1 MSQFAPAGSGGLPP
15 AQVSIV
21 NPTTPG
27 VLNLAMPTASTEYSI
42 ALPAGTTRYEAHL
55 RSGSAAL
62 QLSYT
67 VGTSGTTYTTVPAGC
82 GISEGP
88 IASTA
93 SITLY
98 IQSPKANQTLEI
110 ICWT

>member
-15 AQVSIV
+15 AQVTFA

-27 VLNLAMPTASTEYSI
+27 VLNLAMPTAATEYSI
-42 ALPAGTTRYEAHL
+42 ALPANTVRYEAHL
-55 RSGSAAL
+55 RSGSAIL
-62 QLSYT
+62 QLSYS

-88 IASTA
+88 ISSTA
-93 SITLY
+93 TVSIY
-98 IQSPKANQTLEI
+98 IQSPKGNQVLEI
-110 ICWT
+110 IYWT